1 MRGFINY
8 DIRNGPNKLSIDCIE
23 EFKKRKLVNDID
35 ADSLINNIDKDFGSR
50 QQVTD
55 IVSEILTD

>member
-1 MRGFINY
+1 MGGFINK
-8 DIRNGPNKLSIDCIE
+8 DFRNGPNKLLIDYIKE
-23 EFKKRKLVNDID
+23 YKKRKLGNDID